1 MEVSYLARRHG
12 VPDSEIR
19 HAWLHALGFFV
30 LDIEQ
35 ESIKGLCIGP
45 DTAGNLLEVLYLE
58 FEDGHVII
66 HAMPLRPKFSVYLTG
81 RTL

>member
-1 MEVSYLARRHG
+1 MEISYSARRHG

-19 HAWLHALGFFV
+19 HAWLHALGFF
-30 LDIEQ
+30 LLAIEQ
-35 ESIKGLCIGP
+35 DSIKSLCIGP

-66 HAMPLRPKFSVYLTG
+66 HAMPLRPNFLIYLTG
-81 RTL
+81 GTR